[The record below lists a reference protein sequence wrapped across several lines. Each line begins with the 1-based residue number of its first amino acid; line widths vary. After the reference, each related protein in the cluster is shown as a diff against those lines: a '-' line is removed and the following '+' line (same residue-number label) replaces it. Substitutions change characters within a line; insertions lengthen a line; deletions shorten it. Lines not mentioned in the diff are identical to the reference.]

1 MENPEEKPDKETL
14 KKWHDDPAN
23 WKDELFY
30 YNKKDKRL
38 FPLKRYGGGWT
49 TNFAN
54 WKSIAAII
62 ILIVVGLVVVL
73 FLHRVHILE

>member
-1 MENPEEKPDKETL
+1 MEKPEEKPDKETL

-49 TNFAN
+49 INFASR
-54 WKSIAAII
+54 KSIFAMVLLVAII
-62 ILIVVGLVVVL
+62 LGVVL
-73 FLHRVHILE
+73 FFT

>member
-1 MENPEEKPDKETL
+1 MELGEKPDKETL

-23 WKDELFY
+23 WRDKIFY

-49 TNFAN
+49 INFAS
-54 WKSIAAII
+54 WKSIIS
-62 ILIVVGLVVVL
+62 IVVLAAFVIGVAC
-73 FLHRVHILE
+73 FLHWKGII

>member
-23 WKDELFY
+23 WKDELLY

-38 FPLKRYGGGWT
+38 FPLKRAGGGWT
-49 TNFAN
+49 INFAS
-54 WKSIAAII
+54 WKSIVSM
-62 ILIVVGLVVVL
+62 IVVVVILLGVLL
-73 FLHRVHILE
+73 FLHERHIL